1 MMASRWCLVLGLIGL
16 VGCTKTTLETGYEP
30 RKLGSTQAER
40 RGFYAPAFSPE
51 AAEARMDREAELEMR
66 RPRPGY

>member
-1 MMASRWCLVLGLIGL
+1 MSIARLLLVGGLIIAG
-16 VGCTKTTLETGYEP
+16 GCTKATLETGYEP

-40 RGFYAPAFSPE
+40 RGFYAPPFSPE
-51 AAEARMDREAELEMR
+51 AAEARMDRETELEMR